1 MIIVTRPFLETLQ
14 AELRVVKTTE
24 SPEVLRARDAI
35 ENGASEIVLFR
46 LSKESKVRVWS
57 ISTRVSS
64 PGVEILELATYN
76 VAGVYVIS

>member
-1 MIIVTRPFLETLQ
+1 METLQ
-14 AELRVVKTTE
+14 AELLVVNTTE

>member
-1 MIIVTRPFLETLQ
+1 MTRPFLETLQ
-14 AELRVVKTTE
+14 AELLVVNTTE